1 MSKKWVDVSKIGEI
15 ASRGKVYTEAL
26 VGSLSEIT
34 KGAINELDEAK
45 QDVIAGG
52 EGSVVGFDKTGELTT
67 VPMWSNENLFRNA
80 DFRNPE
86 NQNGQT
92 TYTVDSITN
101 PVSCI
106 NHWQLIGHGQLIV
119 EDECIRLVPSED
131 GEYVAMYQDIHLS
144 AQRHILGNP
153 LTTSVFGT
161 GPMVAYFSGY
171 NSTTGIELNI
181 GWSSLTVPGNASL
194 TGESKCYNRTY
205 EDLSLLTEG
214 EFLRGKIA
222 ALSANGEA
230 RFSAVK
236 LERGR
241 LGTLGYK
248 TESNAWAL
256 NTVMPSYEKVDE
268 KIVGLPGALASYNN
282 DGVLGSFNGTPGAL
296 VGIGQDGKAKSVDP
310 LSIVSASVRVNKNL
324 IPNWNFQNALNSGWK
339 DFYPDD
345 ASNVKTCLDGW
356 MIPNGSMQLI
366 DISKVSYVL
375 SSKENSDLAQTV
387 LTTGTLWTGRNGSGP
402 MTLSFLVGNVLNG
415 SVRASVAFDNGSKYS
430 TEVAE
435 SGEYG
440 DSKAL
445 LTVTVNSP
453 GKAATILIEHM
464 GGTSLRFTPYAIK
477 FEEGSFSTL
486 AYHDSTLDDYVLFES
501 AIDEIS
507 VWAATHKRVPVGQNL
522 LINADFERFDNP
534 GRRNMLYP
542 GESMAG
548 WELAPDTKMNLNDLS
563 RTKVSFIESTVYS
576 ELNPKI
582 LEQKGT
588 IIIKRDEPFT
598 LSAIFDEVEGGSGYP
613 IVKIFRDGGSSNGD
627 YFLAE
632 ITEFIDGVG
641 WTTFSTISAN
651 PLGIKV
657 TIEYP
662 LDGQTTHRYKPV
674 RIKLERGSFQTI
686 TRDEDYS
693 PVDIALRVLPP
704 HVNDNLLINGDFR
717 NFINESGYDDSVS
730 ANHII
735 GCWRTTITNDGFSNL
750 IVGGENIP
758 SVGVRFSSTIYTAST
773 IFHPCLGQGI
783 TISTIGVNHPSELT
797 LTVIYRTRSISGKL
811 GEYRLY
817 ANNPGGSGYVTASV
831 PSSLSAFSIFSHTF
845 DISLWTSDTLYVGL
859 EDYAADEGANE
870 IDLLAI
876 KAEFGRTQTLA
887 RYGPGGEIQFLSPPT
902 PERER
907 ERCHKR
913 SLYYRHNFD
922 WVFGFKAYDLNH
934 MYFLFPKL
942 ESAPSTIDNSNFA
955 FFPYG
960 RSPGSNVA
968 VSSRWLPIR
977 NFFGLYVQSTISQ
990 LNSGNDYIGV
1000 FVTPNGKP
1008 YHINANP

>member
-92 TYTVDSITN
+92 IYTVDSIMN

-106 NHWQLIGHGQLIV
+106 NHWQLIGHGQLII
-119 EDECIRLVPSED
+119 EDGYIRLVPSED

-153 LTTSVFGT
+153 LTASVFGT

-171 NSTTGIELNI
+171 NSTTGVELNI

-194 TGESKCYNRTY
+194 TGGSKCYNRTY

-248 TESNAWAL
+248 TETNAWAL
-256 NTVMPSYEKVDE
+256 NTVMPSYEKADE
-268 KIVGLPGALASYNN
+268 KIVGLPGVLASYDN

-387 LTTGTLWTGRNGSGP
+387 LTTGALWTGRNGSGP

-534 GRRNMLYP
+534 ERRNMLYP
-542 GESMAG
+542 GENMAG
-548 WELAPDTKMNLNDLS
+548 WELAPDSIMNLNGLS
-563 RTKVSFIESTVYS
+563 QSSVSFIESTVYS
-576 ELNPKI
+576 EENPKI

-588 IIIKRDEPFT
+588 IIIKRNEPFT

-613 IVKIFRDGGSSNGD
+613 IVKIFRDGGTSNGD
-627 YFLAE
+627 YFLGE

-641 WTTFSTISAN
+641 WTTFSTTSAN
-651 PLGIKV
+651 PLSIKV
-657 TIEYP
+657 VIEYP

-686 TRDEDYS
+686 TREEDYS

-704 HVNDNLLINGDFR
+704 HVNDNLLVNGDFR
-717 NFINESGYDDSVS
+717 EFINESGHNDSVS
-730 ANHII
+730 TSDDII
-735 GCWRTTITNDGFSNL
+735 GCWHAVNDDNTRVAN
-750 IVGGENIP
+750 IVVSGEYAP
-758 SVGVRFSSTIYTAST
+758 PLGVRVSYTRSNQETASPV
-773 IFHPCLGQGI
+773 IWQLIPKAPLLEKFI
-783 TISTIGVNHPSELT
+783 TISIVYKIPTDSDAGKFYLEFYNGTNHFALLPNT
-797 LTVIYRTRSISGKL
+797 KGRWV
-811 GEYRLY
+811 
-817 ANNPGGSGYVTASV
+817 
-831 PSSLSAFSIFSHTF
+831 IFSKIF
-845 DISLWTSDTLYVGL
+845 DVNDFERPSVAVYGDEIGTHSLD
-859 EDYAADEGANE
+859 
-870 IDLLAI
+870 ILAI

-887 RYGPGGEIQFLSPPT
+887 RYGPGGEIQFLSPPN

-907 ERCHKR
+907 ERCRRR
-913 SLYYRHNFD
+913 SIYLKSNEEFILALGWDRDISAGNLTILLPGVFD
-922 WVFGFKAYDLNH
+922 
-934 MYFLFPKL
+934 
-942 ESAPSTIDNSNFA
+942 
-955 FFPYG
+955 FFPALIPSNILRANTIG
-960 RSPGSNVA
+960 RPLSEGHV
-968 VSSRWLPIR
+968 PIA
-977 NFFGLYVQSTISQ
+977 FPMYWISTNKIGGTFM
-990 LNSGNDYIGV
+990 SGGTFDTFKTYYAGII
-1000 FVTPNGKP
+1000 TSDGKP
-1008 YHINANP
+1008 FHLNANP